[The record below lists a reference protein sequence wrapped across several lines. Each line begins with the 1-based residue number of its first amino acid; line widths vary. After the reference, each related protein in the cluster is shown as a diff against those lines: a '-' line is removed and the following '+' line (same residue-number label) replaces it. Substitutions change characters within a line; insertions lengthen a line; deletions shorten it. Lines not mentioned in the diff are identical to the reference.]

1 MPESSV
7 AVAPS
12 CRSVTAEEIAHY
24 QEFGWVKLK
33 GFVEPETVR
42 FLLETARQRM
52 GEDGDSTEGI
62 SQPYFTVGYSGGP
75 DSPPI
80 RALLEGVGK
89 SARQL
94 LRRGAHVG
102 VRYFSDFFAPKLPAA
117 KKTRNRSEEHTSEL
131 QSLMSI

>member
-62 SQPYFTVGYSGGP
+62 SQPYFTVGYSG
-75 DSPPI
+75 
-80 RALLEGVGK
+80 
-89 SARQL
+89 
-94 LRRGAHVG
+94 
-102 VRYFSDFFAPKLPAA
+102 
-117 KKTRNRSEEHTSEL
+117 RSEEHTSEL
-131 QSLMSI
+131 QSLMRISYAVFCLTKQNKSQTCTQNQHTHATYIKR

>member
-42 FLLETARQRM
+42 FLLTTARQRM

-62 SQPYFTVGYSGGP
+62 SQPYFTFGYSGCP

-80 RALLEGVGK
+80 RALL
-89 SARQL
+89 Q
-94 LRRGAHVG
+94 G
-102 VRYFSDFFAPKLPAA
+102 VRNSATHRLRHAPPDED
-117 KKTRNRSEEHTSEL
+117 RHPP
-131 QSLMSI
+131 